1 MFAYLIC
8 KDFRTASVVADS
20 CRLRCSDLKDW
31 SPVSSAAVATVCSE
45 GASFDTATPR
55 FCA

>member
-8 KDFRTASVVADS
+8 KDVRTAFVVADS
-20 CRLRCSDLKDW
+20 CRLRCSDLKYW
-31 SPVSSAAVATVCSE
+31 SPASSAAVAIVCSE
-45 GASFDTATPR
+45 GASFDTEAPR